1 MKRTK
6 QSHPHNIGHLSMI
19 HSRRRLHHLR
29 RQHLE
34 ATTWTTEAPAAPYL
48 HRLHAYRLPCRSTS
62 FGLPHI
68 AIATPID
75 SLTPHTISRHYTGRP
90 RNLKRSRSGRN
101 AKDLANLRGSDPT
114 PSTRHNQDLPYNT
127 TADP

>member
-1 MKRTK
+1 MLTNWYRGFFSFFCRNMKRTK

-34 ATTWTTEAPAAPYL
+34 ATTRTTEAPAAPYL
-48 HRLHAYRLPCRSTS
+48 HRLHAYRPPCRSTS

-68 AIATPID
+68 AIATP
-75 SLTPHTISRHYTGRP
+75 
-90 RNLKRSRSGRN
+90 
-101 AKDLANLRGSDPT
+101 ADLAA
-114 PSTRHNQDLPYNT
+114 RHHEQPANALLNV
-127 TADP
+127 